1 MVKPENPT
9 ISFTDVDDSK
19 AKEWMDEKM
28 EETESWEQEWAD
40 VWSHYMNS
48 ISEPWNQFVTAAEEY
63 TVRGAELD
71 AKTDQEVF
79 TWIAEN
85 TFIDGVAAIDK
96 YP

>member
-1 MVKPENPT
+1 M
-9 ISFTDVDDSK
+9 
-19 AKEWMDEKM
+19 
-28 EETESWEQEWAD
+28 
-40 VWSHYMNS
+40 
-48 ISEPWNQFVTAAEEY
+48 TAAEEY